1 MRADH
6 WVVGFDGFVGALMGE
21 GNSYAVHT
29 DGREQRSNAGRWSA
43 RGSIVDIEVET
54 GMDLQNDA
62 ETEEGNGLD
71 EI

>member
-1 MRADH
+1 MRASN

-21 GNSYAVHT
+21 GNSYAVHI
-29 DGREQRSNAGRWSA
+29 DGREPRGNAGRWSA